1 MPHSEPTP
9 ILLTDD
15 AFYSVLAAARA
26 LRAAGYAPW
35 LAVYESGTYAARSR
49 ATAGTVPVPNPSLDS
64 EGFVRELATAATK
77 LSAAAV
83 LPTAEHDLIIL
94 AGRDADFAGIPLG
107 TPSPESVE
115 LATDKA
121 LLPKLAAGAGLRTPP
136 TKKVDRGDIEGL
148 RTFGLPAIIKPLRSR
163 IRHPDGTMSPRS
175 SYYLSSEQVQ
185 VAPDKFPDE
194 ESLVQQYISGTLYS
208 VSGVS
213 WAGELICALHQESI
227 RIWPERAGGSA
238 YAITTPPDVKLEQGV
253 SRLLQA
259 IGWSGPFQAQFLRS
273 PDGEYY
279 LIDLNP
285 RIYGSLALA
294 VGAGLNLP
302 AIWVNLLLGRRPQVN
317 GYRVGVRFR
326 QEDKDIRVLT
336 RALLAG
342 GKERRHALQAFVPR
356 RGTVHAIASLRDPM
370 PLLTSVVRGATHVG
384 SSIRGVLP
392 AISGR

>member
-326 QEDKDIRVLT
+326 QEDKDI
-336 RALLAG
+336 
-342 GKERRHALQAFVPR
+342 
-356 RGTVHAIASLRDPM
+356 
-370 PLLTSVVRGATHVG
+370 
-384 SSIRGVLP
+384 
-392 AISGR
+392 